1 MDGWPVAGGTGGAA
15 GIGTGFGAGSPG
27 GPAASAQPRAD
38 HLRLVAARIGQCAD
52 DSERILAG
60 LHQVE
65 LMNWESPA
73 GRACR
78 DSLGRQHHALWL
90 AGPQI
95 RAAQAAVTRHAAAVA
110 DQESRGGVPW
120 WI

>member
-1 MDGWPVAGGTGGAA
+1 MDGWPAAGGMGGAD
-15 GIGTGFGAGSPG
+15 GFGTGFGAGSQG
-27 GPAASAQPRAD
+27 GAATSAQPRAD
-38 HLRLVAARIGQCAD
+38 HLRLIAARIGQCAD

-60 LHQVE
+60 LRQVQ
-65 LMNWESPA
+65 LMTWESPA

-78 DSLGRQHHALWL
+78 DSLVRQSHALWL

-95 RAAQAAVTRHAAAVA
+95 RAAQAAVSRHAAAVA
-110 DQESRGGVPW
+110 EQESRGGVPW